1 MGSAGA
7 LLSHPPPQLGSIL
20 LRRHHISLPHL
31 SSCMP
36 EPLHCRRRHLRC
48 SAVEGSSSQ
57 DTKLPASQREESPS
71 SSLGATLQDPLPGRG
86 LWLLWP
92 PNRKSYNFVRDHSIC
107 SPWFNQGRAEIPRA
121 HCFGFFSSVLPW
133 HVILLHCSC
142 SSSIELLRELCR
154 RSGGI
159 DMVNRP
165 VL

>member
-31 SSCMP
+31 SSYMP

-57 DTKLPASQREESPS
+57 DTNLPASQREESPS

-86 LWLLWP
+86 TPLASSCAFLV
-92 PNRKSYNFVRDHSIC
+92 YC
-107 SPWFNQGRAEIPRA
+107 SVEISEA
-121 HCFGFFSSVLPW
+121 S
-133 HVILLHCSC
+133 
-142 SSSIELLRELCR
+142 ELYY
-154 RSGGI
+154 S
-159 DMVNRP
+159 
-165 VL
+165 

>member
-71 SSLGATLQDPLPGRG
+71 SSLGATLQDPLPGRAQMY
-86 LWLLWP
+86 LVQSKMVLLKVSH
-92 PNRKSYNFVRDHSIC
+92 RKKIRVVYIIFFIQAKSYFQMIRK
-107 SPWFNQGRAEIPRA
+107 
-121 HCFGFFSSVLPW
+121 
-133 HVILLHCSC
+133 
-142 SSSIELLRELCR
+142 
-154 RSGGI
+154 
-159 DMVNRP
+159 
-165 VL
+165 